1 MVMTNEKE
9 YKEDGWLIAKYLLG
23 ECDEHQLRE
32 VKRRIEEDEAF
43 ARQLFHAEL
52 IFAEGKRDSGKE
64 RIQMQRGER
73 ELERRLQRKP
83 QLNQTSLDDR
93 EKSMVRRFR
102 LWPSFEKL
110 RRVRLIALLAGL
122 FLFAL
127 IGFRWY
133 AATQETAQLLT
144 VTTQDEEKELKLP
157 DGTKVRL
164 NRFTTL
170 RYDGDSFASQ
180 RKVMIEG
187 EGYFE
192 VTKDE
197 EHPFVVQSEVMQV
210 KVLGTVFNFKS
221 QSGSRKATTTLLQGM
236 VEVKGNRGEGHI
248 CLSPGQ
254 MAELDAQSRRLTV
267 KQADAAMEQWYSR
280 TLKFEKANLNAIAA
294 TLERVYGVKVI
305 LSPNIDQQKTYT
317 GIVPRK
323 DQVSEVLDLLQ
334 NAMPIHYKI
343 VGSNVF
349 IDFNRTRP
357 KHENPSR

>member
-1 MVMTNEKE
+1 MTNEKE
-9 YKEDGWLIAKYLLG
+9 YMEDGWLIAKYLLG
-23 ECDEHQLRE
+23 ECDEQQLRE

-52 IFAEGKRDSGKE
+52 LFAAGQRESGEE
-64 RIQMQRGER
+64 RIKMQQGER
-73 ELERRLQRKP
+73 ELNRRLQRNQQPIQAAMEEKEKP
-83 QLNQTSLDDR
+83 S
-93 EKSMVRRFR
+93 VRRFK
-102 LWPSFEKL
+102 LWPSLTMLK
-110 RRVRLIALLAGL
+110 RVRLIALLAGL
-122 FLFAL
+122 SLFLL
-127 IGFRWY
+127 LGYRWY
-133 AATQETAQLLT
+133 TSTREATQLLA

-170 RYDGDSFASQ
+170 RYDGASFERQ

-197 EHPFVVQSEVMQV
+197 EHPFVVQSDVMQV
-210 KVLGTVFNFKS
+210 RVLGTIFNFKS
-221 QSGSRKATTTLLQGM
+221 KAGNRKATTTLLQGM

-267 KQADAAMEQWYSR
+267 KQADVAMEQWYSR

-305 LSPNIDQQKTYT
+305 LSPHLDQLKTYT

-323 DQVSEVLDLLQ
+323 DHVSEVLDLLQ
-334 NAMPIHYKI
+334 NAIPIGYKI
-343 VGSNVF
+343 VGTNVF
-349 IDFNRTRP
+349 IDFDRSRP
-357 KHENPSR
+357 KH